1 MPGRGA
7 DAMGWS
13 VSERNPARQ
22 MIDQTLRTL
31 RSLDIDYDWEA
42 LLPFA
47 ELAERTARH
56 DLDRLERVTDPL
68 EKAEHAVFLTFL
80 LEPALM
86 ALRRLAQENE
96 STARHVGD
104 DDAPA
109 RPGTG
114 TLP

>member
-1 MPGRGA
+1 MRGL
-7 DAMGWS
+7 S
-13 VSERNPARQ
+13 VAS
-22 MIDQTLRTL
+22 
-31 RSLDIDYDWEA
+31 A
-42 LLPFA
+42 L
-47 ELAERTARH
+47 
-56 DLDRLERVTDPL
+56 
-68 EKAEHAVFLTFL
+68 LTFL

>member
-1 MPGRGA
+1 
-7 DAMGWS
+7 MGWS